1 MSIEI
6 TQAGFNPDDAEAT
19 FRARGFAY
27 FTPLDVPPVENTTHW
42 HSFDSIFYIT
52 KGSVHLT
59 DGETGTVKEA
69 GPGSLVSVP
78 AEALHAERSA
88 EGYSILLGV
97 TRDPATFEDP
107 VDLPPEDLPR

>member
-6 TQAGFNPDDAEAT
+6 TPAGFAPDDAEAT

-42 HSFDSIFYIT
+42 HSFDSIFSIT
-52 KGSVHLT
+52 
-59 DGETGTVKEA
+59 
-69 GPGSLVSVP
+69 
-78 AEALHAERSA
+78 SA

-97 TRDPATFEDP
+97 SRDPATFEDP